1 MSVERPAAAVTP
13 RVLRVAELLAAVR
26 ALVSD
31 EVGRVWVLGEISNL
45 RRAASGHYY
54 FTLKDDEAQLRA
66 VLFRGDAGRLAFEPA
81 DGLEVL
87 AFGEA
92 TIYEAR
98 GDLQLRVRE
107 LEPRGQGALRLAF
120 EQLRARL
127 EAEGIFEEVRK
138 RALPRLPRCVGVV
151 TSLHG
156 AAVRDVIEVTSA
168 RWPTVPLL
176 IADTRV
182 QGSDAELEIVAG
194 LQLLAARPEVDVIL
208 LVRGGG
214 SLEDLWCFNSETVAR
229 ALYRCPVPVVS
240 GVGHE
245 TDFTIADLVADAR
258 APTPSAAAALVVP
271 DRRAV
276 SLQLERDRRRLRGAL
291 LGRIAGARARL
302 ERFAAAL
309 HRASP
314 EARLAARRG
323 RLTADRQ
330 RLDAALRRR
339 LARDAARFALAA
351 GRLDSL
357 SPLAVL
363 GRGYAI
369 ARRAR
374 DGRIVRAPGD
384 VVHGD
389 ALAIRVSDGEI
400 DATVTA
406 TRAAPTASPTAAR
419 TPAR

>member
-1 MSVERPAAAVTP
+1 MPAELPAAVGAP
-13 RVLRVAELLAAVR
+13 RILRVAELLAAVR
-26 ALVSD
+26 ILVAD
-31 EVGRVWVLGEISNL
+31 VVGRVWVVGEISNL

-92 TIYEAR
+92 TVYEAR

-127 EAEGIFEEVRK
+127 EAEGLFDEARK
-138 RALPRLPRCVGVV
+138 RPLPRLPRCVGVV
-151 TSLHG
+151 TSVHG
-156 AAVRDVIEVTSA
+156 AAVRDVIEVTGA

-176 IADTRV
+176 IADARV
-182 QGSDAELEIVAG
+182 QGPGAELEIVEG

-214 SLEDLWCFNSETVAR
+214 SLEDLWCFNAETVAR
-229 ALYRCPVPVVS
+229 ALSRCPVPVVS

-271 DRRAV
+271 DRRAY
-276 SLQLERDRRRLRGAL
+276 SLQLERDRRRLRGSL
-291 LGRIAGARARL
+291 LGRISAARARL
-302 ERFAAAL
+302 ERCAAAL

-314 EARLAARRG
+314 AARLAARRG
-323 RLTADRQ
+323 RLTADAQ

-339 LARDAARFALAA
+339 LERDAARFALAA

-384 VVHGD
+384 IARGD
-389 ALAIRVSDGEI
+389 ALAVRVAGGEI

-406 TRAAPTASPTAAR
+406 TRAAPPRTAGR
-419 TPAR
+419 

>member
-1 MSVERPAAAVTP
+1 MPVDRPAAVGAP
-13 RVLRVAELLAAVR
+13 RVLRVAELLDAVR
-26 ALVSD
+26 VLVED
-31 EVGRVWVLGEISNL
+31 VVGRVWVVGEISNL
-45 RRAASGHYY
+45 RRAASGHCY
-54 FTLKDDEAQLRA
+54 FTLKDDDAQLRV
-66 VLFRGDAGRLAFEPA
+66 VLFRGDAARLAFELA

-87 AFGEA
+87 VFGDA
-92 TIYEAR
+92 TVYGAR
-98 GDLQLRVRE
+98 GDLQLRAKQV
-107 LEPRGQGALRLAF
+107 EPRGLGALRLAF
-120 EQLRARL
+120 DQLRARL
-127 EAEGIFEEVRK
+127 EAEGLFDEARK
-138 RALPRLPRCVGVV
+138 RPLPRLPRCVGIV
-151 TSLHG
+151 TSVHG
-156 AAVRDVIEVTSA
+156 AAIRDVIEVTGA

-176 IADTRV
+176 VADARV
-182 QGSDAELEIVAG
+182 QGPGAELEIVAA
-194 LQLLAARPEVDVIL
+194 LQGLAARPEVDVIL

-229 ALYRCPVPVVS
+229 ALERCPVPVVS

-271 DRRAV
+271 DRRAYL
-276 SLQLERDRRRLRGAL
+276 LQLERDRRRLRGAL

-302 ERFAAAL
+302 ESTTAAL

-314 EARLAARRG
+314 VAQLAARRG
-323 RLTADRQ
+323 RLTADTQ

-339 LARDAARFALAA
+339 LARDAARFAVAA

-363 GRGYAI
+363 GRGYAS

-384 VVHGD
+384 VAHGE
-389 ALAIRVSDGEI
+389 ALAVRVAGGEI
-400 DATVTA
+400 DATVTGA
-406 TRAAPTASPTAAR
+406 RPAPPR
-419 TPAR
+419 IVPR

>member
-1 MSVERPAAAVTP
+1 LPLDRPAAVGAP

-26 ALVSD
+26 VLVAD
-31 EVGRVWVLGEISNL
+31 VVGRVWVVGEISNL

-92 TIYEAR
+92 TVYEAR

-127 EAEGIFEEVRK
+127 EAEGLFDEARK
-138 RALPRLPRCVGVV
+138 RPLPRLPRCVGVV
-151 TSLHG
+151 TSVHG
-156 AAVRDVIEVTSA
+156 AAVRDVIEVTGA

-176 IADTRV
+176 IADARV
-182 QGSDAELEIVAG
+182 QGPGAELEIVAG

-229 ALYRCPVPVVS
+229 ALSRCPVPVVS

-276 SLQLERDRRRLRGAL
+276 ALQLERDRRRLRGAL
-291 LGRIAGARARL
+291 LGRISGARARL
-302 ERFAAAL
+302 EQWAAAL

-369 ARRAR
+369 ARRVR
-374 DGRIVRAPGD
+374 DGHIVRVPGD
-384 VVHGD
+384 VERGD
-389 ALAIRVSDGEI
+389 ALAVRVAGGEI

-406 TRAAPTASPTAAR
+406 TRAASPRAAGR
-419 TPAR
+419 

>member
-1 MSVERPAAAVTP
+1 MPAELPAAVGAP
-13 RVLRVAELLAAVR
+13 RILRVAELLAAVR
-26 ALVSD
+26 ILVAD
-31 EVGRVWVLGEISNL
+31 VVGRVWVVGEISNL

-54 FTLKDDEAQLRA
+54 FTLKDEEAQLRA

-92 TIYEAR
+92 TVYEAR

-127 EAEGIFEEVRK
+127 EAEGLFDEARK
-138 RALPRLPRCVGVV
+138 RPLPRLPRCVGVV
-151 TSLHG
+151 TSVHG
-156 AAVRDVIEVTSA
+156 AAVRDVIEVTGA

-176 IADTRV
+176 IADARV
-182 QGSDAELEIVAG
+182 QGPGAELEIVEG

-214 SLEDLWCFNSETVAR
+214 SLEDLWCFNAETVAR
-229 ALYRCPVPVVS
+229 ALSRCPVPVVS

-271 DRRAV
+271 DRRAY
-276 SLQLERDRRRLRGAL
+276 SLQLERDRRRLRGSL
-291 LGRIAGARARL
+291 LGRISAARARL
-302 ERFAAAL
+302 ERCAAAL

-314 EARLAARRG
+314 AARLAARRG
-323 RLTADRQ
+323 RLTADAQ

-339 LARDAARFALAA
+339 LERDAARFALAA

-384 VVHGD
+384 IARGD
-389 ALAIRVSDGEI
+389 ALAVRVAGGEI

-406 TRAAPTASPTAAR
+406 TRAAPPRTAGR
-419 TPAR
+419 

>member
-1 MSVERPAAAVTP
+1 MPVERPAAVGAP
-13 RVLRVAELLAAVR
+13 RILRVAELLAAVR
-26 ALVSD
+26 VLVAD
-31 EVGRVWVLGEISNL
+31 VVGRVWVVGEISNL
-45 RRAASGHYY
+45 RRAASGHCY

-92 TIYEAR
+92 TVYEAR

-127 EAEGIFEEVRK
+127 EAEGLFDEARK
-138 RALPRLPRCVGVV
+138 RPLPRLPRCIGVV
-151 TSLHG
+151 TSVHG
-156 AAVRDVIEVTSA
+156 AAVRDVIEVTGA
-168 RWPTVPLL
+168 RWPAAPLL
-176 IADTRV
+176 IADARV
-182 QGSDAELEIVAG
+182 QGPGAELEIVEG

-214 SLEDLWCFNSETVAR
+214 SLEDLWCFNSETIAR
-229 ALYRCPVPVVS
+229 ALSRCPVPVVS

-276 SLQLERDRRRLRGAL
+276 TLQLERDRRRLRGSL
-291 LGRIAGARARL
+291 LGRIAGERARL
-302 ERFAAAL
+302 EQCAAAL

-314 EARLAARRG
+314 AARLAARRG
-323 RLTADRQ
+323 RLTADAQ

-339 LARDAARFALAA
+339 LARDASRFALAA

-374 DGRIVRAPGD
+374 DGRIVRAPADVARGD
-384 VVHGD
+384 V
-389 ALAIRVSDGEI
+389 LAVRVAGGEI

-406 TRAAPTASPTAAR
+406 TRAAPPGTAGR
-419 TPAR
+419 